1 MPTATA
7 TSITYAL
14 SIAGSSATSSLLGS
28 IQLIEVEDHSEMADM
43 LRIRVAISVKDSG
56 SGWTIVD
63 DSTFERLT
71 SIKLNVTVGSAKAVT
86 VFNGYVIEN
95 DIEFSN
101 QPNGSVLTVVAMDPT
116 VLMHLEERVKAW
128 PNMAASD
135 VASAIFSSSDY
146 GFTPVVQ
153 ATNYAPHEDDHTLTQ
168 RGTDI
173 QFLQQLANA
182 NGYECFIDLNEDT
195 GDVEGHFHPPTT
207 DDSPQS
213 TLTINMGAAT
223 NVNRFRA
230 RYDMLGP
237 TTATGT
243 TVDFEQKSNESGQAD
258 SSNQSSLG
266 SDDSTSTDRPR
277 KVLLSGL
284 GMGQSAEVQRYA
296 QSVVDRSSWAITAE
310 GELNTA
316 AFGSVLRAKQPI
328 TVRGVGREFSGLYYV
343 YKVVHLFSSDGNY
356 LQRFTLRRNA
366 LGLTGREQFSEQQQ

>member
-14 SIAGSSATSSLLGS
+14 SIAGSPATSSLLGS

-43 LRIRVAISVKDSG
+43 LRIRVAVSVKDSG
-56 SGWTIVD
+56 SGWTVVD
-63 DSTFERLT
+63 DSVFERLT
-71 SIKLNVTVGSAKAVT
+71 SIKLSVTVGSGKAVT
-86 VFNGYVIEN
+86 IFNGYVIEN

-101 QPNGSVLTVVAMDPT
+101 QPNGSVLTAVAMDPT

-128 PNMAASD
+128 PNMADSD
-135 VASAIFSSSDY
+135 VASAIFSGSDY

-153 ATNYAPHEDDHTLTQ
+153 ATNYAPHEDDHTVMQ

-182 NGYECFIDLNEDT
+182 NGYECYIDLNEDS

-207 DDSPQS
+207 DDNPQF
-213 TLTINMGAAT
+213 TLTINMGSAT

-237 TTATGT
+237 TIATGT

-258 SSNQSSLG
+258 SSNQTSLG

-316 AFGSVLRAKQPI
+316 AFGSILRAKQPI

-343 YKVVHLFSSDGNY
+343 YKVVHLISSDGNY

-366 LGLTGREQFSEQQQ
+366 LGLTGREQFTEQEQ

>member
-1 MPTATA
+1 
-7 TSITYAL
+7 
-14 SIAGSSATSSLLGS
+14 
-28 IQLIEVEDHSEMADM
+28 
-43 LRIRVAISVKDSG
+43 
-56 SGWTIVD
+56 
-63 DSTFERLT
+63 
-71 SIKLNVTVGSAKAVT
+71 
-86 VFNGYVIEN
+86 
-95 DIEFSN
+95 
-101 QPNGSVLTVVAMDPT
+101 
-116 VLMHLEERVKAW
+116 
-128 PNMAASD
+128 
-135 VASAIFSSSDY
+135 
-146 GFTPVVQ
+146 
-153 ATNYAPHEDDHTLTQ
+153 
-168 RGTDI
+168 
-173 QFLQQLANA
+173 
-182 NGYECFIDLNEDT
+182 LNEDS

-207 DDSPQS
+207 DDNPQF
-213 TLTINMGAAT
+213 TLTINMGSAT

-258 SSNQSSLG
+258 SSNQTSLG
-266 SDDSTSTDRPR
+266 SDDSTSTDRQR

-343 YKVVHLFSSDGNY
+343 YKVVHLISSDGNY

-366 LGLTGREQFSEQQQ
+366 LGLTGREQFTEREQ